1 MSDIDANASLGVH
14 DVLFM
19 TIDTLR
25 YDVAAK
31 AVELGETPHL
41 AALLPGGAW
50 EKRHSPSSFT
60 YGAHASFFAGFLPT
74 PAMPRAAGRYAH
86 ERLFAARFP
95 GSETTSSRTL
105 LFDTADIV
113 SGFAGHGYQTI
124 CIGGT
129 GFFNKRS
136 PLGSVLPDLFHESWW
151 NPSLG
156 VGSRASAANQ
166 IDLAVTRIAAQG
178 DDRRVFVF
186 VNVAACH
193 SPHHFH
199 VPGAI
204 HDSPDTQ
211 RAALADFDRHLP
223 RLLQAMQRRAPV
235 LTVICSDHG
244 SAFGEDGYR
253 GHRIGHSSVW
263 DVPYMQTVLP
273 QRSVAA

>member
-1 MSDIDANASLGVH
+1 MSNIDANASLGVH

-25 YDVAAK
+25 YDVAIK
-31 AVELGETPHL
+31 ALELGETPHL
-41 AALLPGGAW
+41 ASILPGGTW

-60 YGAHASFFAGFLPT
+60 FGAHTSFFAGFLPT
-74 PAMPRAAGRYAH
+74 PAMPRTADRAAH

-95 GSETTSSRTL
+95 GSETTSPRTL

-113 SGFAGHGYQTI
+113 SGFASHGYQTI

-136 PLGSVLPDLFHESWW
+136 ALGSVLPGLFQESWW
-151 NPSLG
+151 NASLG
-156 VGSRASAANQ
+156 VGARNSAANQ
-166 IDLAVTRIAAQG
+166 IDLASERVAAQ
-178 DDRRVFVF
+178 DADRRVFVF

-199 VPGAI
+199 VAGATR
-204 HDSPDTQ
+204 DTPDTQ

-223 RLLQAMQRRAPV
+223 RLLEAMSARAPV
-235 LTVICSDHG
+235 LTIICSDHG
-244 SAFGEDGYR
+244 TAFGDDGYR
-253 GHRIGHSSVW
+253 GHRIGHHSVW
-263 DVPYMQTVLP
+263 DVPYMQTLLP
-273 QRSVAA
+273 QRGVA